1 MLVKWKKADLQD
13 ALTCSSID
21 GEESNTTL
29 IFRAVFD
36 GLITA
41 SPMVTAAIGGD
52 GRCFALRIKSSVLL
66 LFNLSKFCNIHLS
79 ISLTQAL
86 FLVFASSA
94 NDDSGDRQTFVNA
107 RLHSVT
113 CKIHVN
119 CIIYMTT
126 RLGSHKYTV

>member
-1 MLVKWKKADLQD
+1 MLVNWKKADF
-13 ALTCSSID
+13 ALTCSSTD
-21 GEESNTTL
+21 GEKSHTAP
-29 IFRAVFD
+29 IFQAVFD

-79 ISLTQAL
+79 ISLIQAL
-86 FLVFASSA
+86 ILVFASSA
-94 NDDSGDRQTFVNA
+94 NDDSKDRQTFVHA

-113 CKIHVN
+113 CKVN
-119 CIIYMTT
+119 M
-126 RLGSHKYTV
+126 